1 MLIQIVALLLGT
13 AADLLALAFL
23 ARVWL
28 LWVQR
33 ARGPLRNPLSR
44 FIASATD
51 WAVLPLRR
59 IIPGLFG
66 IDLPSLFAAWL
77 TQIVFFGVMA
87 GLGGMVS
94 IASFALFGVLWL
106 AAIAVIK
113 MFIYLLMGV
122 IIVAAVLS
130 WVNPHSPFLALFDTL
145 AYPLLAPVRRRLP
158 LMGGIDLSPLVV
170 LLLLQVALIVL
181 GGLQPLALFGGH

>member
-1 MLIQIVALLLGT
+1 MFTQIVALLLGT

-28 LWVQR
+28 QWVR
-33 ARGPLRNPLSR
+33 APLRNPLGR
-44 FIASATD
+44 FIASLTD

-59 IIPGLFG
+59 VIPGLLG
-66 IDLPSLFAAWL
+66 IDLASVFAAWL

-87 GLGGMVS
+87 GLSGLVAVAPAAM
-94 IASFALFGVLWL
+94 LGVLWL
-106 AAIAVIK
+106 AAVAVMK
-113 MFIYLLMGV
+113 MFVYLLMGV
-122 IIVAAVLS
+122 VIIAAVLS
-130 WVNPHSPFLALFDTL
+130 WINPHSPLLSLFDTL

-181 GGLQPLALFGGH
+181 SGLQPLR